1 MCGTIFN
8 FMFPPVVIWW
18 VVERHLILLEQ
29 SRVWSDSKWCPQVA
43 AVTVLILVMV
53 VVIDDGVGGTNIP
66 IFGNFVQE
74 MPITLIADL
83 CKYFEVISG

>member
-1 MCGTIFN
+1 
-8 FMFPPVVIWW
+8 
-18 VVERHLILLEQ
+18 
-29 SRVWSDSKWCPQVA
+29 
-43 AVTVLILVMV
+43 MV